1 MLAHIIEND
10 YLCIELKRKGNYI
23 MKEENIQI
31 SFYVENG
38 TFCAYIGSDG
48 GSGYKCFGSDMN
60 ELADNIANYIKEYI
74 KIE

>member
-1 MLAHIIEND
+1 
-10 YLCIELKRKGNYI
+10 

-38 TFCAYIGSDG
+38 TFCAHIGSDG
-48 GSGYKCFGSDMN
+48 GGYKCFGSDMN
-60 ELADNIANYIKEYI
+60 ELADNIAKYIKEYV

>member
-1 MLAHIIEND
+1 
-10 YLCIELKRKGNYI
+10 

-38 TFCAYIGSDG
+38 TFCAYIGSDSG
-48 GSGYKCFGSDMN
+48 SGSGYKCFGSDMD
-60 ELADNIANYIKEYI
+60 ELANNIANYIKEYI

>member
-1 MLAHIIEND
+1 
-10 YLCIELKRKGNYI
+10 

-74 KIE
+74 KVE